1 MEYVWH
7 HSAYVA
13 VFIQI
18 PSIWGTTAFYV
29 AVSFAIFLAM
39 LRPDAY
45 AMARRGAP
53 IITDL

>member
-18 PSIWGTTAFYV
+18 PSVWGATAFYV

-45 AMARRGAP
+45 AMARRAHQ
-53 IITDL
+53 